1 MIARGPRRRARPA
14 RDVVLLNAAAALLVA
29 GRASSLRDGVRQ
41 AAAAIDDG
49 RARALVA
56 RVKEALA

>member
-1 MIARGPRRRARPA
+1 
-14 RDVVLLNAAAALLVA
+14 VVA
-29 GRASSLRDGVRQ
+29 GWAADLREGVRQ

-49 RARALVA
+49 RALRLVE

>member
-1 MIARGPRRRARPA
+1 M
-14 RDVVLLNAAAALLVA
+14 LLNAAAALVVA
-29 GRASSLRDGVRQ
+29 GRASYLRDGVRQ